1 MTVQMQH
8 GGATVALTLDVL
20 KNTETSIKAELK
32 RFDRNLAKFIKDLEG
47 RSFKASV
54 LGADTAHLS
63 ERLSKLL
70 NLERGIINEFHTQ
83 AGRYYDAAHFLTG
96 SKSLPPNLPFDDM
109 LISIKADATESQ
121 LATLADSLRRAGD
134 TIENALQHTDAHNK
148 KIQAIAEICKARAK
162 AERERISVEVYE
174 RQVYESI
181 ESKRKSLV
189 SLYVEL
195 PVKIKEQATQQV
207 DSRMGG
213 VSTVE
218 IERFNKEDVPTFYK
232 RVEEELT
239 TFKLKAYMDLDDYK
253 RSAVSERAN
262 LSDVRKSYVAQFL
275 PKGAKK

>member
-1 MTVQMQH
+1 MVTMQH

-63 ERLSKLL
+63 ERLTKLL

-83 AGRYYDAAHFLTG
+83 AGRYYDAAHFLNG

-134 TIENALQHTDAHNK
+134 TIENALQHTDAQNK

-181 ESKRKSLV
+181 ESKRNALITV
-189 SLYVEL
+189 HVEL
-195 PVKIKEQATQQV
+195 PVKLKEQAAQNFGSSNAQ
-207 DSRMGG
+207 
-213 VSTVE
+213 

-253 RSAVSERAN
+253 RSAVTERAN

-275 PKGAKK
+275 SKGAKK

>member
-32 RFDRNLAKFIKDLEG
+32 RFDRNLAKFIKDLES
-47 RSFKASV
+47 RTFKASV
-54 LGADTAHLS
+54 LGADTTHLS
-63 ERLSKLL
+63 ERLTKLL

-109 LISIKADATESQ
+109 LISIRADATESQ

-134 TIENALQHTDAHNK
+134 TIENALQHTDAQNK

-162 AERERISVEVYE
+162 AEREHISVEVYE

-181 ESKRKSLV
+181 ESKRNALITV
-189 SLYVEL
+189 HVEL
-195 PVKIKEQATQQV
+195 PVKLKEQAAQNFG
-207 DSRMGG
+207 S
-213 VSTVE
+213 SNAE

-253 RSAVSERAN
+253 RSAVTERAN

-275 PKGAKK
+275 SKGAKK